1 MKDKI
6 IAIDLGGT
14 NLRVSLV
21 KGKRVLKYIK
31 SPTPKTKDKLLKL
44 MVSMIS
50 QLLTKDVRAIGVAS
64 PGPLKDGIIKNP
76 PNLPLRNFD
85 LRKFLRKK
93 FKRMVVIGNDADAV
107 AMSEAKFGV
116 KKKNFIILTLGTG
129 IGGGVIIN
137 GKLFKGE
144 GYAGE
149 LGNIIIDNGKT
160 MEELWQKNRKDCKVC
175 FGKQLKIKDLLAKK
189 DKKAKK
195 LLNEASIYLGQG
207 IASLVNVFDP
217 EVIVLMGGAR
227 ETGNKFLKMIEKQAN
242 EYTLLPKK
250 VKIQWSK
257 IPHPGVLG
265 ASLLVSK
272 K

>member
-1 MKDKI
+1 MKEKI
-6 IAIDLGGT
+6 IAVDMGGT

-21 KGKRVLKYIK
+21 KGKKIIKYLKN
-31 SPTPKTKDKLLKL
+31 PTPKTKDKITKL

-50 QLLTKDVRAIGVAS
+50 ELMTKDVKAIGVAS

-85 LRKFLRKK
+85 LRKFLKKK
-93 FKRMVVIGNDADAV
+93 FKKRVVIGNDADAV

-116 KKKNFIILTLGTG
+116 RKKNFIILTLGTG

-137 GKLFKGE
+137 RKLFKGE

-160 MEELWQKNRKDCKVC
+160 LEELWQKNRMDCKAC
-175 FGKQLKIKDLLAKK
+175 FGKPLMIKDLLEKK
-189 DKKAKK
+189 DKRAKK
-195 LLNEASIYLGQG
+195 LLKEASTYLGQG

-227 ETGNKFLKMIEKQAN
+227 ESGSEFLKMINEQAN
-242 EYTLLPKK
+242 KYTLLPKK